1 MTQESSFKYR
11 VETFNLPFSG
21 TVYKMSGKI
30 KKNNNSLMFLGVVRW
45 FLGVVYG
52 ALQKEVHGS
61 GHRRVVSFFSKPI
74 FKNFIL
80 TLLFAV
86 SRLYSNVVNG
96 YITCK
101 I

>member
-1 MTQESSFKYR
+1 M
-11 VETFNLPFSG
+11 
-21 TVYKMSGKI
+21 
-30 KKNNNSLMFLGVVRW
+30 
-45 FLGVVYG
+45 VYG
-52 ALQKEVHGS
+52 ALQKEENESSHG
-61 GHRRVVSFFSKPI
+61 REVSFFSIAI

-86 SRLYSNVVNG
+86 SRMYSNVVNG

>member
-1 MTQESSFKYR
+1 M
-11 VETFNLPFSG
+11 
-21 TVYKMSGKI
+21 
-30 KKNNNSLMFLGVVRW
+30 
-45 FLGVVYG
+45 VYG
-52 ALQKEVHGS
+52 ALIEKEVRGS
-61 GHRRVVSFFSKPI
+61 GQRRVVSFFSKPN
-74 FKNFIL
+74 FKNFIH